1 MLQLFFAPNR
11 GSSLRSACAVSGG
24 RTWREAGGRD
34 DGIKGL
40 FLPLPCSHKLTYS
53 NSTSFKAF
61 TALRQRPAGSCNL
74 DTSSVTCSSFFLVR
88 LEWEQKNDYRESKT
102 RRRRERWS
110 DEVVGCPES
119 AGMFLTVRQV
129 IWTMW
134 LSPAAGFRGGRLEPG
149 WGRDPHGPAALINRI
164 INRAVNA
171 FTSCWSQPQV
181 SCKHTPQTPPTTL
194 GHELTKVDQIMLM
207 YALLDISWISIKF
220 PKGTQKTSI

>member
-61 TALRQRPAGSCNL
+61 TTLRQRPAGSCNL
-74 DTSSVTCSSFFLVR
+74 DTSSATCSSFFLVR

-102 RRRRERWS
+102 RRRRERRS

-119 AGMFLTVRQV
+119 LGCFWPCAR
-129 IWTMW
+129 W
-134 LSPAAGFRGGRLEPG
+134 SEPCG
-149 WGRDPHGPAALINRI
+149 WA
-164 INRAVNA
+164 
-171 FTSCWSQPQV
+171 QQQV
-181 SCKHTPQTPPTTL
+181 SEEAGWNQAEGETRTVPP
-194 GHELTKVDQIMLM
+194 H
-207 YALLDISWISIKF
+207 
-220 PKGTQKTSI
+220 

>member
-61 TALRQRPAGSCNL
+61 TTLRQRPAGSCNL

-102 RRRRERWS
+102 RRRREWRS
-110 DEVVGCPES
+110 GRLPRKL
-119 AGMFLTVRQV
+119 GMFLTVRQV

-181 SCKHTPQTPPTTL
+181 SCKHTPQTPPNHPGTR
-194 GHELTKVDQIMLM
+194 VN
-207 YALLDISWISIKF
+207 
-220 PKGTQKTSI
+220 KGRPNNADVCAAWYQLSFN